1 MSASSERNWRY
12 PGWRIAAASS
22 VGVFASFGSL
32 LVFTFGVF
40 LKPLAEEFGC
50 SREAASGA
58 FALAALAVAV
68 CSPFIGKL
76 VDRFGARRVIA
87 PCVAVFGTAFASL
100 SILPPRLS
108 ALYAAFIVLGVV
120 GNGTAQLAHA
130 RMVASWFVERRGL
143 AMAILMM
150 GSAVGAMVW
159 PPVAQSLIA
168 GFGWRNA
175 AALLGAVALVLGLV
189 VALLFVRE
197 NPAQAQKHSPG
208 RAVTGERT
216 SNQALSRPFLVIVAV
231 LFLGSLGQNGAI
243 IHLSSM
249 LTDRGISPESAAFA
263 LSAMGAA
270 SIAGRIAAGWLLDR
284 FFGPSV
290 AMWLLAA
297 AAGGAF
303 VLAEATTATAGV
315 LGAALIG
322 IGMGGEADITPYLL
336 SRYFGLESLSTLYGF
351 TWSAYAVA
359 GALGPV
365 LMGRAFDLT
374 GSYSMFLIGLSTVML
389 LSAAL
394 TLLLPAYSTMPDSM
408 GQPGDTLVLTREP
421 DSGRD
426 PCPLGKNAG
435 QRG

>member
-1 MSASSERNWRY
+1 MSASNESSWRY

-40 LKPLAEEFGC
+40 LKPIAAEFGW
-50 SREAASGA
+50 SREAVSFA
-58 FALAALAVAV
+58 FALAALGIAV
-68 CSPFIGKL
+68 CSPLIGTL

-87 PCVAVFGTAFASL
+87 PCVTVFGVALASL
-100 SILPPRLS
+100 SMLSPRL
-108 ALYAAFIVLGVV
+108 AVLYATFVVLGAV
-120 GNGTAQLAHA
+120 GNGTTQLAHA
-130 RMVASWFVERRGL
+130 RVVASWFVQRRGL
-143 AMAILMM
+143 AMATLMM

-159 PPVAQSLIA
+159 PPIAQRLIA
-168 GFGWRNA
+168 ALGWRTA
-175 AALLGAVALVLGLV
+175 VASLGAIALVLGLG

-197 NPAQAQKHSPG
+197 NPA
-208 RAVTGERT
+208 RARKRAASNRPAGAHRT
-216 SNQALSRPFLVIVAV
+216 AALSRPFLVIVAV
-231 LFLGSLGQNGAI
+231 LFFGSLGQNGAI

-249 LTDRGISPESAAFA
+249 LTDRGIPPEHAAFA

-270 SIAGRIAAGWLLDR
+270 SIAGRIAAGWMLDR
-284 FFGPSV
+284 FFGPRV
-290 AMWLLAA
+290 AMWLLVAA
-297 AAGGAF
+297 AAGAF
-303 VLAEATTATAGV
+303 VLAGATTATTGI

-336 SRYFGLESLSTLYGF
+336 SRYFGLDSLSTLYGF

-374 GSYSMFLIGLSTVML
+374 GSYSVFLTGLSILML

-394 TLLLPAYSTMPDSM
+394 TLLLPRYSEAATTPRESPANSTPGSDPASARSPLPP
-408 GQPGDTLVLTREP
+408 QPARR
-421 DSGRD
+421 SWS
-426 PCPLGKNAG
+426 
-435 QRG
+435 